1 MGELS
6 TILANLRIAVA
17 QHRRLVAAAC
27 TGLAALLFLSTLASG
42 TSAPAVA
49 GTPEA
54 IVTSLQPTEVAV
66 PILLA
71 DKQLAGAVQLGNTVQ
86 LIQLFDSGEP
96 EVIAEHA
103 RVMSK
108 GSASGAFSSGDE
120 SLIVVA
126 VPSEESVQVAAAG
139 AAASLTLVVTPAHS

>member
-96 EVIAEHA
+96 EVIAE
-103 RVMSK
+103 
-108 GSASGAFSSGDE
+108 
-120 SLIVVA
+120 
-126 VPSEESVQVAAAG
+126 
-139 AAASLTLVVTPAHS
+139 